1 MGNVHLVTGFAGKSH
16 VTAADHASLFEAA
29 FRSGQF
35 VMNSGNNFKASLIS
49 ANQVRISD
57 GEMIMQGRFVRINP
71 AAYED
76 VAIENG
82 AQGYLRNDLI
92 VMRYTRDAD
101 TGIESIGLVA
111 IKGQAVAAD
120 PADPQHQVG
129 NINDGGSL
137 TNDFP
142 LYRIPLD
149 GLNVGDPVALFTPQP
164 SIYDLYVAYKAA
176 TDKSLSQLSA
186 EKAPVG
192 YVNFTG
198 AVSSHAELTALIQN
212 TFLAIKDNSEYR
224 LFVNFSVSDGV
235 IPAGSWFVSVKR
247 EWESYGVVE
256 LINDSY
262 HLYIRKYATWQE
274 PEWVNPPMQLGVEYR
289 TTERHDS
296 KAVYT
301 ILANIGALPNKASSS
316 ATVPTTGAKN
326 VIRDV
331 ITLQE
336 ISNGATFTGD
346 HTLTRYCGVNISG
359 TIHCQAKC
367 SSDLSAYNGIVQV
380 WYTKD

>member
-1 MGNVHLVTGFAGKSH
+1 MGNVHLVTGFAGKPH

-129 NINDGGSL
+129 DINDGGNL
-137 TNDFP
+137 VNDFP

-149 GLNVGDPVALFTPQP
+149 GLNVGDPIALFTLQP
-164 SIYDLYVAYKAA
+164 SIYDLYAAYKAA

-186 EKAPVG
+186 DKAPAG
-192 YVNFTG
+192 YGLGSTNGKVVTDANNATNNGWYTIYNGGSNLPGSSYGGAIHVKAYPTNNIIQHLYYTG
-198 AVSSHAELTALIQN
+198 HGGGECRRICT
-212 TFLAIKDNSEYR
+212 
-224 LFVNFSVSDGV
+224 DGTW
-235 IPAGSWFVSVKR
+235 G
-247 EWESYGVVE
+247 EWEFVTPP
-256 LINDSY
+256 
-262 HLYIRKYATWQE
+262 LYA
-274 PEWVNPPMQLGVEYR
+274 GVEYR
-289 TTERHDS
+289 TTERYDG

-301 ILANIGALPNKASSS
+301 KLL
-316 ATVPTTGAKN
+316 
-326 VIRDV
+326 D
-331 ITLQE
+331 
-336 ISNGATFTGD
+336 
-346 HTLTRYCGVNISG
+346 CG
-359 TIHCQAKC
+359 TITNGKAVNHGAGSGLIRMAPVC
-367 SSDLSAYNGIVQV
+367 SGILSTTIKDQSDDWAWVVSADQTAVRMTCGSGIAGNARWKTQI